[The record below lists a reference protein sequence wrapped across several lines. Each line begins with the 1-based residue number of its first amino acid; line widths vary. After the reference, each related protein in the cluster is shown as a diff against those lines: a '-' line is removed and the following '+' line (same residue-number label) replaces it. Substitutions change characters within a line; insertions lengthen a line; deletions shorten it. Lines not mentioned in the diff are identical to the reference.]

1 MFSSRRNTNSVIQ
14 FRSEHFGRLAA
25 KLILLLSK
33 IVIDSCLIVSMA
45 LDVHFC
51 FFRMKYE
58 DRKDFRKDISS
69 PILKDPISK
78 NDQDVVKVL
87 LELPKSSSQGLN
99 NGDKGRDL
107 IQFDLHATLGLFAIN
122 EEISKKYNVDM
133 DKHDLLL
140 VLNTGENQKHK
151 RYDSSSF
158 LKTGSCCRR
167 IRKSSSIKS

>member
-1 MFSSRRNTNSVIQ
+1 MFNRVYGLRCT
-14 FRSEHFGRLAA
+14 
-25 KLILLLSK
+25 
-33 IVIDSCLIVSMA
+33 
-45 LDVHFC
+45 

-151 RYDSSSF
+151 RFVTRY
-158 LKTGSCCRR
+158 
-167 IRKSSSIKS
+167 

>member
-1 MFSSRRNTNSVIQ
+1 MFNRVYGLRCT
-14 FRSEHFGRLAA
+14 L
-25 KLILLLSK
+25 
-33 IVIDSCLIVSMA
+33 
-45 LDVHFC
+45 
-51 FFRMKYE
+51 FRMKYE

-122 EEISKKYNVDM
+122 EEISRKYNVDM

-151 RYDSSSF
+151 RFFNELFSPLMNMFIQIHY
-158 LKTGSCCRR
+158 RR
-167 IRKSSSIKS
+167 RSEE

>member
-1 MFSSRRNTNSVIQ
+1 
-14 FRSEHFGRLAA
+14 
-25 KLILLLSK
+25 
-33 IVIDSCLIVSMA
+33 MA

-151 RYDSSSF
+151 RYELSSF
-158 LKTGSCCRR
+158 LKTGSCCHWIRR
-167 IRKSSSIKS
+167 SWVFLRLFLFNPGNY

>member
-1 MFSSRRNTNSVIQ
+1 
-14 FRSEHFGRLAA
+14 
-25 KLILLLSK
+25 
-33 IVIDSCLIVSMA
+33 
-45 LDVHFC
+45 
-51 FFRMKYE
+51 MKYE

-151 RYDSSSF
+151 RYGSF
-158 LKTGSCCRR
+158 GFSKTGNHKNSFF
-167 IRKSSSIKS
+167 IRDTLGFRFSFESRTENLSNKPLISQINNITFC